1 MNSSFQSG
9 TKSAANDTHSGI
21 SNTLALIN
29 CLKQRN
35 IKEVMFQYFNYN
47 FNEETFKIYIDQQ
60 YQKFTDSINEKN
72 EDLSNQP

>member
-1 MNSSFQSG
+1 MNTSFQSG
-9 TKSAANDTHSGI
+9 TKSTANEAHSGI

-47 FNEETFKIYIDQQ
+47 FNEETFKVYINQQ
-60 YQKFTDSINEKN
+60 YQKFC
-72 EDLSNQP
+72 DLNHSN